1 MPAKAPTPTREVLR
15 TQIVVLT
22 ALRMAAAKAG
32 SLPTLRR
39 VSRKLA
45 QARAQLAELEREA

>member
-1 MPAKAPTPTREVLR
+1 MPKEAPTPTREALTV
-15 TQIVVLT
+15 QIAVLT